1 MSDLEFIRKSLQHD
15 LGYWEKKKEE
25 NPDDAFYRGTV
36 AGLEALNEKIK
47 FVFKEK
53 EEKEQCQ
60 TD

>member
-15 LGYWEKKKEE
+15 LGYWKERKE
-25 NPDDAFYRGTV
+25 AEPDNAFYRGTV

-47 FVFKEK
+47 FVFKEE

>member
-15 LGYWEKKKEE
+15 LGYWEKEKKAD
-25 NPDDAFYRGTV
+25 PDNAFYRGAV

-47 FVFKEK
+47 FVFKEE
-53 EEKEQCQ
+53 EEKGQCQ

>member
-1 MSDLEFIRKSLQHD
+1 MIQVIGKR
-15 LGYWEKKKEE
+15 KKEE

-60 TD
+60 TDQIKFTIGTL

>member
-36 AGLEALNEKIK
+36 AGLEALNEKN
-47 FVFKEK
+47 
-53 EEKEQCQ
+53 
-60 TD
+60 